1 MRKEIKSLALIG
13 LMAASASAFKIE
25 ASGLD
30 EWGLAGAAKDGIIVP
45 DADVFSGGSSAVLD
59 ASGALVGPCPKDD
72 ATCTAN
78 WDMSG
83 TFVEVDFVTQYFS
96 SSLKITD
103 FVPASKAGWGWA
115 TSGWWVVPAYD
126 ATASGETAFDKA
138 GPAGLTASSWI
149 SMAVS
154 YSAGQ
159 TLTIQLKGSDIDED
173 DGQQS
178 PPRFSYKGTG
188 AFELVNFPMIAV
200 KRAGWSSPADYDAAQ
215 VNGIGL
221 LRMEA
226 ALAEGA
232 QFPSSAPETTKF
244 ELACISSGS
253 AKGDNACALPGNV
266 STTAIQGAIAGLD
279 VDVTSSAV
287 TFVGASASFQA
298 EIVSVN
304 GEVLRTAD
312 ISSASNS
319 ISTEGL
325 TSGAYFVKAQG
336 EALRITK

>member
-25 ASGLD
+25 ATGLD
-30 EWGLAGAAKDGIIVP
+30 EWGLHGDAKDAIIVP
-45 DADVFSGGSSAVLD
+45 DADVFSGGNSAVLD
-59 ASGALVGPCPKDD
+59 PSGAIVGPCPKDD
-72 ATCTAN
+72 ATCTAQWN
-78 WDMSG
+78 MSG
-83 TFVEVDFVTQYFS
+83 TFVEVDWTISHFS
-96 SSLKITD
+96 SQLKITD
-103 FVPASKAGWGWA
+103 FVPSSKAGWGWA
-115 TSGWWVVPAYD
+115 TAGWWVVPAYD

-138 GPAGLTASSWI
+138 LVAGLTEDSWI
-149 SMAVS
+149 SLAVS
-154 YSAGQ
+154 YTAGQ
-159 TLTIQLKGSDIDED
+159 TLTLQLKGEDIDEND
-173 DGQQS
+173 ALQS
-178 PPRFSYKGTG
+178 PPRFSYDGTG
-188 AFELVNFPMIAV
+188 SFEVIDFPMKAI
-200 KRAGWSSPADYDAAQ
+200 KRAGWSVPATYDAAK

-244 ELACISSGS
+244 EFQCIASGS
-253 AKGDNACALPGNV
+253 SKGDNGC
-266 STTAIQGAIAGLD
+266 STDDVAVLGSIAGLD
-279 VDVTSSAV
+279 IDVTSSAV

>member
-25 ASGLD
+25 ATGLD
-30 EWGLAGAAKDGIIVP
+30 EWGLHGDAKDGIIVP
-45 DADVFSGGSSAVLD
+45 DADVFSGGNSAVLD
-59 ASGALVGPCPKDD
+59 PTGSIVGPCPKDD
-72 ATCTAN
+72 ATCTAQWN
-78 WDMSG
+78 MSG
-83 TFVEVDFVTQYFS
+83 TFVEVDWTISHFS
-96 SSLKITD
+96 SQLKITD
-103 FVPASKAGWGWA
+103 FVPSSKAGWGWA
-115 TSGWWVVPAYD
+115 TAGWWVVPSYD

-138 GPAGLTASSWI
+138 GPAGLTADSWI
-149 SMAVS
+149 SLGVS
-154 YSAGQ
+154 YTSGQ
-159 TLTIQLKGSDIDED
+159 TLTLQLKGGDIDEN
-173 DGQQS
+173 DGLQS
-178 PPRFSYKGTG
+178 PPRFSYVGKGS
-188 AFELVNFPMIAV
+188 FEVIDFPMKAV
-200 KRAGWSSPADYDAAQ
+200 KRAGWSVPATYDASQ

-232 QFPSSAPETTKF
+232 QFPSSAPEATTF
-244 ELACISSGS
+244 EFSCIASGS
-253 AKGDNACALPGNV
+253 SKGDNACGGTPVAG
-266 STTAIQGAIAGLD
+266 SIAGFD
-279 VDVTSSAV
+279 VDVTASAV

-304 GEVLRTAD
+304 GEVLRTAE

-319 ISTEGL
+319 ISTDGL